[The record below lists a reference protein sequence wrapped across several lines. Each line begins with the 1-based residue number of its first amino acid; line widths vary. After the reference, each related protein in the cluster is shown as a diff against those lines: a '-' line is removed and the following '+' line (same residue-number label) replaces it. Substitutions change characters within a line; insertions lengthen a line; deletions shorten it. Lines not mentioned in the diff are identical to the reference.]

1 MAKGKA
7 ATRREKT
14 ASLKRLGET
23 IKSRRKQATLS
34 QEALALKAN
43 LDRSYMGGVERGERN
58 ISWLNLTKISRALD
72 MTVSQ
77 LVEGADP

>member
-1 MAKGKA
+1 MEKEIIKI
-7 ATRREKT
+7 RREKKT
-14 ASLKRLGET
+14 LLKRLGQT
-23 IKSRRKQATLS
+23 IRSRRKQVELS

-58 ISWLNLTKISRALD
+58 VSWLNLIRIARALD

-77 LVEGADP
+77 LVEGADS